1 MGETKYPTFN
11 QKAPVALSIDIGL
24 YENSPFYVNMSI
36 NIDLIPVLFIQS
48 FFSDNDLQ
56 RLSVI

>member
-1 MGETKYPTFN
+1 MVETKCPTFN
-11 QKAPVALSIDIGL
+11 QKAPVALGIEVGL
-24 YENSPFYVNMSI
+24 HENSPFYVNMSI
-36 NIDLIPVLFIQS
+36 NIALIPVLFIQS